1 MTTAVIGTGI
11 QKLYADLEELLQTG
25 WERPRVVANKIQKKL
40 VEIEKYKKRQLGTVS
55 AGLAGYISGLYPDIR
70 DPKFNQEL
78 AEHPLVRQYTKNI
91 TSRELAERVYRTY
104 MGLGPDSAAA
114 GKKDDAGKK
123 VGLEKKSLFADPEQ
137 VLNGD
142 AVKVFIH
149 SNIQKML
156 RNFMS
161 PRTPYRGLLVIH
173 GTGVGKTCT
182 SITIAEALKDF
193 ELDHGVKIYVI
204 RPDEFK
210 RQIFDRNA
218 YVKGAP
224 QCTGDTYPDLVAEIP
239 SGRDALLGCQKGRA
253 DDCTKVDREV
263 RKVIRRYYE
272 FSTNFLWAKKV
283 AELIRNK
290 TRGLEGLEKHQKMVS
305 VIRKAFNNSVLII
318 DEAHTFRNMGSAVG
332 SGPGTGA
339 EKKESAVGVDAP
351 EGAGDVDALEDA
363 AASMQEVEEVL
374 ASIQRSMSKAGESVG
389 AEDED
394 ANAGD
399 RLISVMMNKVL
410 TYSQNMRV
418 ILLTATPMYDRPQD
432 IVPLLNYLLLNDK
445 RPSVAEKDIFEPD
458 GVLKDRSRL
467 IDISRGYVSY
477 VRGNDPNNFPLRL
490 TADYNLA
497 PRMMFNPSD
506 YPKRD
511 ILGRPVEKIIS
522 HFKLVACQLGKEQ
535 QEVLLG
541 LVGVVTNTKKKL
553 ASAKSITSNSKSGSA
568 GADGA
573 DDAADGTGSKTSV
586 DDLADLDGSVSHEM
600 VDIDPAD
607 HEINDPNFSVAFN
620 AELQA
625 SNVVF
630 KTLGETG
637 GTAGVCYGR
646 IGFANC
652 FQKIPGQQAYR
663 FRDEEHAKRFMSSG
677 LLEYAPKLYQ
687 CLQNIEKSQGPA
699 FVYSYYIAGGIL
711 PMAFALELAGYTRY
725 GGEPPLLESRY
736 KPQGASK
743 GEYILYIGSKQLSR
757 GANRY
762 LDLRQ
767 SMVNEKSVRVV
778 LASQKGSVGLNL
790 FGFREIH
797 IIDPWHN
804 VNLLE
809 QTIGRVIRTESH
821 AHLPPEKRN
830 VCVYQYATVMGG
842 AYRDRE
848 SIDLRVYAICEG
860 KAVKSGQVE
869 LVLKENA
876 IDCEM
881 NKPLNYR
888 AKTDYQREIN
898 ITTSHGVRVK
908 YNLWDAPYSRDSL
921 YMKNS
926 NYKCLA
932 VPDGPVDVS
941 GAKQKVV
948 TRVLSK
954 ELDMYQLEIGEIISI
969 IQARVKKHYNLM
981 SSDIWNI
988 IGEVLHLD
996 KSPDEADM
1004 AKNIY
1009 AYLADYFA
1017 GSDTNLL
1024 DSYGRECKLVVLKT
1038 GPATSSAIGPIDS
1051 GADYVLRLI
1060 PLTEFNPSL
1069 PLAAQFKHG
1078 IEIDKRPGGFYYSK
1092 HVGHTSMG
1100 RHVFGDEPIG
1110 GRPVDTIQINPLV
1123 QLLRKEKLKLIDKQ
1137 ELDYASILQ
1146 KLELQISGIRKK
1158 QIGGSVTGGA
1168 GSGSVTGG
1176 AGSGSVTGGAGS
1188 GSVTG
1193 GAGSGSVTGGAGELD
1208 TAYQAYVFETNINI
1222 RDDYGFL
1229 ELYKIIFDRQLFVE
1243 KLYVLQNLVAKIRGR
1258 VQLTEFEQ
1266 MLVRVCRFNLVSND
1280 EIFKGGLLSVEDNA
1294 RTDFIRQ
1301 PEELY
1306 GFLIA
1311 RFNKLTLY
1319 RYDTSAKT
1327 PDTTHGVYDERI
1339 VKELFIEDKAKYG
1352 TLIDKRWRGGEL
1364 DEGRAVASLFG
1375 YLVYTKSD
1383 TLPPVFK
1390 ITDYLSKGY
1399 KKSVKGVS
1407 CYSKSVEEIVQYIK
1421 IIEPTFKDHGF
1432 QYSKNKRIVCGDL
1445 EMFFRVVTSR
1455 ATTGGSKSR
1464 KYFLG
1469 PEEYA
1474 IWQTYRE

>member
-1 MTTAVIGTGI
+1 MTTTTIGQGLQRLHT
-11 QKLYADLEELLQTG
+11 DLEDLLQTG
-25 WERPRVVANKIQKKL
+25 WDRPRVVANKIQKKL
-40 VEIEKYKKRQLGTVS
+40 QEIEKYKKRQLGTVS

-70 DPKFNQEL
+70 DPRFNQEL

-104 MGLGPDSAAA
+104 MGLGAEPKPVA
-114 GKKDDAGKK
+114 GKKDGAIGKK
-123 VGLEKKSLFADPEQ
+123 PLFTDPEQ
-137 VLNGD
+137 VLAGD
-142 AVKVFIH
+142 TVKVFMH

-253 DDCTKVDREV
+253 DDCGKVDREV

-290 TRGLEGLEKHQKMVS
+290 TRGLEGLEKHQKMVAT
-305 VIRKAFNNSVLII
+305 IRKAFNNSVLII

-339 EKKESAVGVDAP
+339 DAK
-351 EGAGDVDALEDA
+351 GDGQLEDA
-363 AASMQEVEEVL
+363 TASVQEVEDVL
-374 ASIQRSMSKAGESVG
+374 DAVTKSVG
-389 AEDED
+389 KRGKSGSAGKGKAQAEDDRKAQAED
-394 ANAGD
+394 DRKAQAEDDTAGD
-399 RLISVMMNKVL
+399 RLISVMVNKVL

-432 IVPLLNYLLLNDK
+432 IIPLLNYLLLNDK
-445 RPSVAEKDIFEPD
+445 RPSIAERDIFEQD
-458 GVLKDRSRL
+458 GTLKDRDRL
-467 IDISRGYVSY
+467 VDVSRGYVSY

-497 PRMMFNPSD
+497 PRMMFNPAD

-511 ILGRPVEKIIS
+511 ILGRQVEKTVK
-522 HFKLVACQLGKEQ
+522 HFKLVACPLGKHQ

-541 LVGVVTNTKKKL
+541 LVGVVATKKKPVL
-553 ASAKSITSNSKSGSA
+553 KSAQKTIESGDGEGSA
-568 GADGA
+568 ADR
-573 DDAADGTGSKTSV
+573 SKSV
-586 DDLADLDGSVSHEM
+586 DDLADLDGSVSHEL

-620 AELQA
+620 AELQT

-630 KTLGETG
+630 KSLEETG
-637 GTAGVCYGR
+637 GSAGVCYGR

-663 FRDEEHAKRFMSSG
+663 FRDEEHAHRFMSSG

-687 CLQNIEKSQGPA
+687 CLSNIEKSQGPT

-711 PMAFALELAGYTRY
+711 PMAFALELAGYIRY
-725 GGEPPLLESRY
+725 GGERPLLESRY
-736 KPQGASK
+736 KPTGASK

-757 GANRY
+757 GANKF

-767 SMVNEKSVRVV
+767 SMVNERSVRVV

-797 IIDPWHN
+797 ILDPWHN

-830 VCVYQYATVMGG
+830 VCVYQYATVMSGV
-842 AYRDRE
+842 YRDRE

-860 KAVKSGQVE
+860 KAVKSGLVE

-876 IDCEM
+876 IDCAM
-881 NKPLNYR
+881 NRPLNYR
-888 AKTDYQREIN
+888 AKTDYQRTID
-898 ITTSHGVRVK
+898 ITTSHGLRVV

-921 YMKNS
+921 YMPNS
-926 NYKCLA
+926 NYKCLT
-932 VPDGPVDVS
+932 GHS
-941 GAKQKVV
+941 GAAGGPTGVLGERQKVAA
-948 TRVLSK
+948 RVLGK
-954 ELDMYQLEIGEIISI
+954 ELGMYKLELDEIISI
-969 IQARVKKHYNLM
+969 IQARVRKHYNLM
-981 SSDIWNI
+981 SVDIWNI
-988 IGEVLHLD
+988 ISDVLHLE
-996 KSPDEADM
+996 KSPDEVGM
-1004 AKNIY
+1004 AQNIY
-1009 AYLADYFA
+1009 AYLADYFEGA
-1017 GSDTNLL
+1017 DIKLL
-1024 DSYGRECKLVVLKT
+1024 DGFGRECKLVVLRS
-1038 GPATSSAIGPIDS
+1038 GS
-1051 GADYVLRLI
+1051 GAGAGVGSGAGTDFILRMI
-1060 PLTEFNPSL
+1060 PLTDYNPSI
-1069 PLAAQFKHG
+1069 PLANQFKQG
-1078 IEIDKRPGGFYYSK
+1078 VELGKRADGYYYTK
-1092 HVGHTSMG
+1092 HVGKTG
-1100 RHVFGDEPIG
+1100 EKRHVFGDEPVG
-1110 GRPVDTIQINPLV
+1110 AWPVDAIQINPLV
-1123 QLLRKEKLKLIDKQ
+1123 QVLRREKLKLIDKQ
-1137 ELDYASILQ
+1137 ELDYAGILA
-1146 KLELQISGIRKK
+1146 KLESRIAS
-1158 QIGGSVTGGA
+1158 
-1168 GSGSVTGG
+1168 
-1176 AGSGSVTGGAGS
+1176 
-1188 GSVTG
+1188 
-1193 GAGSGSVTGGAGELD
+1193 
-1208 TAYQAYVFETNINI
+1208 I
-1222 RDDYGFL
+1222 RDKTAVAAADDATGLADDYTFATNVRITDNYGFL
-1229 ELYKIIFDRQLFVE
+1229 ELYKVMFDRQLFVE
-1243 KLYVLQNLVAKIRGR
+1243 KLYVLQNLVAKIRFR
-1258 VQLTEFEQ
+1258 VELTQFEQ
-1266 MLVRVCRFNLVSND
+1266 MLLRICRFNLVCND
-1280 EIFKGGLLSVEDNA
+1280 EIFKSGILTATDSA
-1294 RTDFIRQ
+1294 RMDFLKT
-1301 PEELY
+1301 PGELY

-1319 RYDTSAKT
+1319 RFDAGAGSSSSS
-1327 PDTTHGVYDERI
+1327 YDERR
-1339 VKELFIEDKAKYG
+1339 VKDLYVEDKAKYG
-1352 TLIDKRWRGGEL
+1352 TLVDKRWRSAEL
-1364 DEGRAVASLFG
+1364 SEGRTVNSLFG

-1390 ITDYLSKGY
+1390 ITDYMTKGY

-1407 CYSKSVEEIVQYIK
+1407 CSSKPVEEIVQYIK
-1421 IIEPTFKDHGF
+1421 IIEPDYKLHGF
-1432 QYSKNKRIVCGDL
+1432 QYSKGRRIVCGDL
-1445 EMFFRVVTSR
+1445 ELFCRVSNTRNPGRKFFLS
-1455 ATTGGSKSR
+1455 
-1464 KYFLG
+1464 

-1474 IWQTYRE
+1474 IWQIYRE

>member
-1 MTTAVIGTGI
+1 MAGQGL

-25 WERPRVVANKIQKKL
+25 WDRPRVVANKIQKKL
-40 VEIEKYKKRQLGTVS
+40 QEIEKYKKRQLGTVS

-70 DPKFNQEL
+70 DPRFNQEL

-104 MGLGPDSAAA
+104 MGLGTD
-114 GKKDDAGKK
+114 
-123 VGLEKKSLFADPEQ
+123 EKKPQKKEEKKPQKPEKKPLFVADPEQ
-137 VLNGD
+137 VLAADKVN
-142 AVKVFIH
+142 VFIH

-193 ELDHGVKIYVI
+193 ELDHGTKIYVI

-224 QCTGDTYPDLVAEIP
+224 QCTGSTYPDVVAEIP

-253 DDCTKVDREV
+253 DDCGKVDREV

-318 DEAHTFRNMGSAVG
+318 DEAHTFRNMGGAVG

-339 EKKESAVGVDAP
+339 TAGVVGDNPEDAVGDI
-351 EGAGDVDALEDA
+351 
-363 AASMQEVEEVL
+363 QEVEDVL
-374 ASIQRSMSKAGESVG
+374 AEVQKSLGKSGSEKDEIAGE
-389 AEDED
+389 E
-394 ANAGD
+394 AGD
-399 RLISVMMNKVL
+399 RLISVMVNKVL

-432 IVPLLNYLLLNDK
+432 IIPLLNYLLLNDK
-445 RPSVAEKDIFEPD
+445 RPSVAERDIFEQD
-458 GVLKDRSRL
+458 GTLKDRARL
-467 IDISRGYVSY
+467 VDVSRGYVSY

-490 TADYNLA
+490 TADYNLSA
-497 PRMMFNPSD
+497 RAMFNPAE
-506 YPKRD
+506 YPRRD
-511 ILGRPVEKIIS
+511 ILGRPIEKTVR
-522 HFKLVACQLGKEQ
+522 HFKLVACPLGKHQ

-541 LVGVVTNTKKKL
+541 LVGVVATKKHPKKL
-553 ASAKSITSNSKSGSA
+553 HVASEVAGTESDSAKDLEADNPKS
-568 GADGA
+568 
-573 DDAADGTGSKTSV
+573 TV
-586 DDLADLDGSVSHEM
+586 EDLADLDGSVSHEL

-607 HEINDPNFSVAFN
+607 REINDPNFSVAFN

-630 KTLGETG
+630 KTLSESG
-637 GTAGVCYGR
+637 GSAGVCYGR
-646 IGFANC
+646 TGFANC

-663 FRDEEHAKRFMSSG
+663 FRDEEHAHRFMSSG

-687 CLQNIEKSQGPA
+687 CLSNIEKCQGPA

-736 KPQGASK
+736 KPSGPSK
-743 GEYILYIGSKQLSR
+743 GEYILYIGSRQLSR

-767 SMVNEKSVRVV
+767 SMVNERSVRVV

-797 IIDPWHN
+797 ILDPWHN

-830 VCVYQYATVMGG
+830 VCVYQYATVLSG
-842 AYRDRE
+842 AYKDRE

-860 KAVKSGQVE
+860 KAVKSGAVE

-876 IDCEM
+876 IDCSM
-881 NKPLNYR
+881 NRPLNYR
-888 AKTDYQREIN
+888 ARADYPTAID
-898 ITTSHGVRVK
+898 ITTSHGVRVA
-908 YNLWDAPYSRDSL
+908 YNLWDAAYSRDSL
-921 YMKNS
+921 YMANS
-926 NYKCLA
+926 NYKCL
-932 VPDGPVDVS
+932 VGTPS
-941 GAKQKVV
+941 GATSSTACEKELLEHRK
-948 TRVLSK
+948 TTARVLGK
-954 ELDMYQLEIGEIISI
+954 ELEMYKLELDEIISI
-969 IQARVKKHYNLM
+969 IQARVQKHYNLM
-981 SSDIWNI
+981 SVDIWNV

-996 KSPDEADM
+996 KSPDEVGM
-1004 AKNIY
+1004 AQNIY
-1009 AYLADYFA
+1009 AYLSDYFA
-1017 GSDTNLL
+1017 SADIKLL
-1024 DSYGRECKLVVLKT
+1024 DGFGRECSLVVLR
-1038 GPATSSAIGPIDS
+1038 S
-1051 GADYVLRLI
+1051 GGSGDTDFVLRLI
-1060 PLTEFNPSL
+1060 PLTEYNPSL
-1069 PLAAQFKHG
+1069 PFANQFKNG
-1078 IEIDKRPGGFYYSK
+1078 IDTGAHPDGYYYSRHMSSRADEK
-1092 HVGHTSMG
+1092 
-1100 RHVFGDEPIG
+1100 RHVFDDEPVG
-1110 GRPVDTIQINPLV
+1110 SRPVDAIQINPLV
-1123 QLLRKEKLKLIDKQ
+1123 QILRRDKLKLIDKQ
-1137 ELDYASILQ
+1137 ELEYSGILI
-1146 KLELQISGIRKK
+1146 KLEGQIAGVRERRLAI
-1158 QIGGSVTGGA
+1158 
-1168 GSGSVTGG
+1168 GSGSVKDDRVAVIGADMAGG
-1176 AGSGSVTGGAGS
+1176 EYA
-1188 GSVTG
+1188 
-1193 GAGSGSVTGGAGELD
+1193 
-1208 TAYQAYVFETNINI
+1208 FETNVRIT
-1222 RDDYGFL
+1222 DKYGFI
-1229 ELYKIIFDRQLFVE
+1229 ELYKIMFDRQLFVE
-1243 KLYVLQNLVAKIRGR
+1243 KLYLLQNLVAKIRFR
-1258 VQLTEFEQ
+1258 VPLSPFEL
-1266 MLVRVCRFNLVSND
+1266 MLVSVCRFNLVCND
-1280 EIFKGGLLSVEDNA
+1280 EIFKSGLMSAADSA
-1294 RTDFIRQ
+1294 RLNFVAEPD
-1301 PEELY
+1301 ELY

-1311 RFNKLTLY
+1311 RFNKLVLY
-1319 RYDTSAKT
+1319 RFDTGSGQST
-1327 PDTTHGVYDERI
+1327 YDERR
-1339 VKELFIEDKAKYG
+1339 VKDLFVEDKAKYG
-1352 TLIDKRWRGGEL
+1352 SLVDKRWRGPEL
-1364 DEGRAVASLFG
+1364 TEGRVVNSLFG

-1390 ITDYLSKGY
+1390 ITDYLTKGY

-1407 CYSKSVEEIVQYIK
+1407 CNSKSVPEIVQYIK
-1421 IIEPTFKDHGF
+1421 IIEPEYKSRGF
-1432 QYSKNKRIVCGDL
+1432 QHSKGRRVVCGDL
-1445 EMFFRVVTSR
+1445 ELFCRVSNTRNPGRKFFLS
-1455 ATTGGSKSR
+1455 
-1464 KYFLG
+1464 

-1474 IWQTYRE
+1474 IWQTYKE

>member
-1 MTTAVIGTGI
+1 MAAVGQGL

-25 WERPRVVANKIQKKL
+25 WDRPRVVANKIQKKL
-40 VEIEKYKKRQLGTVS
+40 QEIEKYKKRQLGTVS

-70 DPKFNQEL
+70 DPRFNQEL

-104 MGLGPDSAAA
+104 MGLGADTKPAGKKDVAA
-114 GKKDDAGKK
+114 GKKE
-123 VGLEKKSLFADPEQ
+123 EKKLLFTDPEQ
-137 VLNGD
+137 VLAGD
-142 AVKVFIH
+142 KVSVFIH

-193 ELDHGVKIYVI
+193 ELDHGTKIYVI

-224 QCTGDTYPDLVAEIP
+224 QCTGATYPDAVAEIP
-239 SGRDALLGCQKGRA
+239 SGRDALLGCQKGRT

-290 TRGLEGLEKHQKMVS
+290 TRGLEGLEKHQKMVA

-318 DEAHTFRNMGSAVG
+318 DEAHTFRNMGGAVS
-332 SGPGTGA
+332 SGAGEGAAGA
-339 EKKESAVGVDAP
+339 EKENIEPLDDAT
-351 EGAGDVDALEDA
+351 
-363 AASMQEVEEVL
+363 ASVQEVEDILDAVTKSM
-374 ASIQRSMSKAGESVG
+374 AQRGKSTAKDSAAGGNE
-389 AEDED
+389 EDV
-394 ANAGD
+394 GD
-399 RLISVMMNKVL
+399 RLISIMVNKVL

-432 IVPLLNYLLLNDK
+432 IIPLLNYLLLNDK
-445 RPSVAEKDIFEPD
+445 RPSVAERDIFEQD
-458 GVLKDRSRL
+458 GTLKDRDRL
-467 IDISRGYVSY
+467 VDVSRGYVSY

-497 PRMMFNPSD
+497 PKMMFNPAE
-506 YPKRD
+506 YPRRD
-511 ILGRPVEKIIS
+511 ILGRPVEKTVKY
-522 HFKLVACQLGKEQ
+522 FKLVACPLGKMQ

-541 LVGVVTNTKKKL
+541 LVGVVATKKKPV
-553 ASAKSITSNSKSGSA
+553 ASVVAAKSGSD
-568 GADGA
+568 ADTVA
-573 DDAADGTGSKTSV
+573 DTSRNSV
-586 DDLADLDGSVSHEM
+586 EDLAADLDGSVSHEM

-607 HEINDPNFSVAFN
+607 SEINDPNFSVAFN
-620 AELQA
+620 AELQT

-630 KTLGETG
+630 KSLEETG
-637 GTAGVCYGR
+637 GTPGVCYGR

-687 CLQNIEKSQGPA
+687 CLANIEKSQGPA

-725 GGEPPLLESRY
+725 GGEPPLLESRF
-736 KPQGASK
+736 KPQGPSR

-767 SMVNEKSVRVV
+767 SMVNEKNVKVV

-797 IIDPWHN
+797 ILDPWHN

-830 VCVYQYATVMGG
+830 VCVYQYATMMSG
-842 AYRDRE
+842 AYKDRE

-860 KAVKSGQVE
+860 KAVKSGAVE

-876 IDCEM
+876 IDCTM
-881 NKPLNYR
+881 NRPLNYR
-888 AKTDYQREIN
+888 AKSDYQREID
-898 ITTSHGVRVK
+898 ITTSHGLRVV

-921 YMKNS
+921 YMANS
-926 NYKCLA
+926 NYKCLT
-932 VPDGPVDVS
+932 GPS
-941 GAKQKVV
+941 GAAGDGKGAAERQKVAV
-948 TRVLSK
+948 RVLGK
-954 ELDMYQLEIGEIISI
+954 ELDMYKLELEEIISI
-969 IQARVKKHYNLM
+969 IQARVRKHYNLM
-981 SSDIWNI
+981 SVDIWNI
-988 IGEVLHLD
+988 ISEVLHLD
-996 KSPDEADM
+996 KSPDEVGM
-1004 AKNIY
+1004 AQNIY
-1009 AYLADYFA
+1009 AYLADYFEGA
-1017 GSDTNLL
+1017 DIKLL
-1024 DSYGRECKLVVLKT
+1024 DGFGRECKLVVLRSGVGSGT
-1038 GPATSSAIGPIDS
+1038 GTEF
-1051 GADYVLRLI
+1051 VLRMI
-1060 PLTEFNPSL
+1060 PLTEYNPSI
-1069 PLAAQFKHG
+1069 PLANQFKQG
-1078 IEIDKRPGGFYYSK
+1078 VDAAAREDGYYYSK
-1092 HVGHTSMG
+1092 HVGKISEK
-1100 RHVFGDEPIG
+1100 RHVFRDEPVG
-1110 GRPVDTIQINPLV
+1110 AWPVDAIQINPLV
-1123 QLLRKEKLKLIDKQ
+1123 QVLRKEKLKLIDKQ
-1137 ELDYASILQ
+1137 ELDYAAILA
-1146 KLELQISGIRKK
+1146 KLDARI
-1158 QIGGSVTGGA
+1158 TGFRNRRADAGA
-1168 GSGSVTGG
+1168 AVEDAVG
-1176 AGSGSVTGGAGS
+1176 AADG
-1188 GSVTG
+1188 
-1193 GAGSGSVTGGAGELD
+1193 
-1208 TAYQAYVFETNINI
+1208 TADDYSFTTNVHIT
-1222 RDDYGFL
+1222 DDYGFQ
-1229 ELYKIIFDRQLFVE
+1229 ELYKVMFDRQLFVE
-1243 KLYVLQNLVAKIRGR
+1243 KLYVLQNLVAKIRFG
-1258 VQLTEFEQ
+1258 VDLSQFEQ
-1266 MLVRVCRFNLVSND
+1266 MLVRICRFNLVCND
-1280 EIFKGGLLSVEDNA
+1280 EIFKSGLLTAADNA
-1294 RTDFIRQ
+1294 RIDFLKT
-1301 PEELY
+1301 PDELY

-1319 RYDTSAKT
+1319 RFDA
-1327 PDTTHGVYDERI
+1327 GVGLGKYDERR
-1339 VKELFIEDKAKYG
+1339 VKDLFVEDKAKYG
-1352 TLIDKRWRGGEL
+1352 TLVDKRWRGGEL
-1364 DEGRAVASLFG
+1364 NEGLAVNSLFG

-1390 ITDYLSKGY
+1390 ITDYLTKGH

-1407 CYSKSVEEIVQYIK
+1407 CSSKPVEEIVQYIK
-1421 IIEPTFKDHGF
+1421 IIEPEYKLRGF
-1432 QYSKNKRIVCGDL
+1432 QYSKGRRIVCGDL
-1445 EMFFRVVTSR
+1445 ELFCRVSNTRNPGRKFFLS
-1455 ATTGGSKSR
+1455 
-1464 KYFLG
+1464 

>member
-1 MTTAVIGTGI
+1 MTTAVIGQGL
-11 QKLYADLEELLQTG
+11 QKLYTDLEELLQTG

-40 VEIEKYKKRQLGTVS
+40 VEIEKYKKRQLGSVS

-104 MGLGPDSAAA
+104 MGLGAEPNPV
-114 GKKDDAGKK
+114 GKKAGQ
-123 VGLEKKSLFADPEQ
+123 EKKPLFTDPEQ
-137 VLNGD
+137 VLAGD
-142 AVKVFIH
+142 KVKVFIH

-224 QCTGDTYPDLVAEIP
+224 QCTGDTYPDAIAEIP

-290 TRGLEGLEKHQKMVS
+290 TRGLEGLEKHQKMVAT
-305 VIRKAFNNSVLII
+305 IRKAFNNSVLII
-318 DEAHTFRNMGSAVG
+318 DEAHTFRNMGSSVG
-332 SGPGTGA
+332 AGADAGVEADGTG
-339 EKKESAVGVDAP
+339 
-351 EGAGDVDALEDA
+351 EGAT
-363 AASMQEVEEVL
+363 ASVQEVENALDAVTK
-374 ASIQRSMSKAGESVG
+374 SVSKRAKSGSAGKKGQSADGE
-389 AEDED
+389 AEEDET
-394 ANAGD
+394 AGD
-399 RLISVMMNKVL
+399 RLISVMVNKVL

-445 RPSVAEKDIFEPD
+445 RPSVAERDIFDQD
-458 GVLKDRSRL
+458 GSLKDRARL
-467 IDISRGYVSY
+467 VDISRGYVSY

-497 PRMMFNPSD
+497 PRMIFNSTE

-511 ILGRPVEKIIS
+511 ILGRPVEKTVK
-522 HFKLVACQLGKEQ
+522 HFKLVACPLGKAQ

-541 LVGVVTNTKKKL
+541 LVGAVATKKKGL
-553 ASAKSITSNSKSGSA
+553 TQSSSKGEASSGETTEE
-568 GADGA
+568 AD
-573 DDAADGTGSKTSV
+573 KKSV
-586 DDLADLDGSVSHEM
+586 DDMADLDGTVSHEM

-620 AELQA
+620 AELQT

-630 KTLGETG
+630 KTLEEAG
-637 GTAGVCYGR
+637 GAPGACYGR

-663 FRDEEHAKRFMSSG
+663 FRDDEHARRFMGSG
-677 LLEYAPKLYQ
+677 LLEFAPKLYQ
-687 CLQNIEKSQGPA
+687 CLSNIEKSQGPT

-725 GGEPPLLESRY
+725 GGEPPLLESSH
-736 KPQGASK
+736 KPPGASK

-757 GANRY
+757 GANKF
-762 LDLRQ
+762 LDMRQ
-767 SMVNEKSVRVV
+767 SMVNEKNVRVV

-797 IIDPWHN
+797 ILDPWHN

-830 VCVYQYATVMGG
+830 VCVYQYATVLGG
-842 AYRDRE
+842 AYKDRE

-876 IDCEM
+876 IDCMM
-881 NKPLNYR
+881 NRPLNYR
-888 AKTDYQREIN
+888 AKSDYQREID
-898 ITTSHGVRVK
+898 ITTSHGLRVK
-908 YNLWDAPYSRDSL
+908 YALWDAPYSRDSL
-921 YMKNS
+921 YMANS

-932 VPDGPVDVS
+932 GEA
-941 GAKQKVV
+941 GASRQLGERQKVA
-948 TRVLSK
+948 TRVLGK
-954 ELDMYQLEIGEIISI
+954 ELDMYKLELDEIISI
-969 IQARVKKHYNLM
+969 IQARVRKHYNLM
-981 SSDIWNI
+981 SVDIWNI
-988 IGEVLHLD
+988 ISEVLHLD
-996 KSPDEADM
+996 KSPDEVGM
-1004 AKNIY
+1004 AQNIY
-1009 AYLADYFA
+1009 AYLADYFEA
-1017 GSDTNLL
+1017 TDIKLL
-1024 DSYGRECKLVVLKT
+1024 DGFGRECKLVVLR
-1038 GPATSSAIGPIDS
+1038 S
-1051 GADYVLRLI
+1051 GSDFIVRLI
-1060 PLTEFNPSL
+1060 PITEYNPSI
-1069 PLAAQFKHG
+1069 PLANQFKQG
-1078 IEIDKRPGGFYYSK
+1078 VEVGKRPDGYYYTKHTGAVGGPEGK
-1092 HVGHTSMG
+1092 
-1100 RHVFGDEPIG
+1100 RHVFGDEPVG
-1110 GRPVDTIQINPLV
+1110 AWPVDAIQINPLV
-1123 QLLRKEKLKLIDKQ
+1123 QVLRREKLKLIDKQ
-1137 ELDYASILQ
+1137 ELDYAGILS
-1146 KLELQISGIRKK
+1146 KLESKIVAIRDKRADMNNN
-1158 QIGGSVTGGA
+1158 IMDEAAVATGA
-1168 GSGSVTGG
+1168 GVADDYTF
-1176 AGSGSVTGGAGS
+1176 A
-1188 GSVTG
+1188 
-1193 GAGSGSVTGGAGELD
+1193 
-1208 TAYQAYVFETNINI
+1208 TNVNI
-1222 RDDYGFL
+1222 TDDYGFL
-1229 ELYKIIFDRQLFVE
+1229 ELYKVMFDRQLFVE
-1243 KLYVLQNLVAKIRGR
+1243 KLYLLQNLVAKIRFG
-1258 VQLTEFEQ
+1258 VELTQFEQ
-1266 MLVRVCRFNLVSND
+1266 LLVRVCRFNLVCND
-1280 EIFKGGLLSVEDNA
+1280 EIFKTGILSATDSA
-1294 RTDFIRQ
+1294 RIDFLKN

-1319 RYDTSAKT
+1319 RFDSPSAT
-1327 PDTTHGVYDERI
+1327 GADGYDERR
-1339 VKELFIEDKAKYG
+1339 VKDLFVEDKAKYG
-1352 TLIDKRWRGGEL
+1352 TLVDKRWRGHEL
-1364 DEGRAVASLFG
+1364 NEGRTVNSLFG

-1390 ITDYLSKGY
+1390 ITDYLTKGY

-1407 CYSKSVEEIVQYIK
+1407 CSSKPVEEIVQYIK
-1421 IIEPTFKDHGF
+1421 IIEPEYKMRGF
-1432 QYSKNKRIVCGDL
+1432 QYSRGRRIVCGDL
-1445 EMFFRVVTSR
+1445 ELFCRVSNTRNPGRKFFLS
-1455 ATTGGSKSR
+1455 
-1464 KYFLG
+1464 

>member
-1 MTTAVIGTGI
+1 MTTAVIGQGL
-11 QKLYADLEELLQTG
+11 QKLNTDLEDLLQTG
-25 WERPRVVANKIQKKL
+25 WDRPRVVANKIQKKL
-40 VEIEKYKKRQLGTVS
+40 QEIEKYKKRQLGTVS

-70 DPKFNQEL
+70 DPRFNQEL
-78 AEHPLVRQYTKNI
+78 AEHLLVRQYTKNI

-104 MGLGPDSAAA
+104 MGLDAEQKPAVKKDEKKP
-114 GKKDDAGKK
+114 GKKD
-123 VGLEKKSLFADPEQ
+123 EKKPQKNEKKLLFADPEQ
-137 VLNGD
+137 VLAGD
-142 AVKVFIH
+142 TVRVFMH

-224 QCTGDTYPDLVAEIP
+224 QCTGDTYPDAVAEIP

-253 DDCTKVDREV
+253 DDCGKVDREV

-272 FSTNFLWAKKV
+272 FNTNFLWAKKV

-339 EKKESAVGVDAP
+339 EAK
-351 EGAGDVDALEDA
+351 GDGPLEDA
-363 AASMQEVEEVL
+363 TASVQEVEDVL
-374 ASIQRSMSKAGESVG
+374 DAITKSVG
-389 AEDED
+389 KRDKSGSAGKDKGDTEDADDAGDRKAQAEDGDRKAQAED
-394 ANAGD
+394 DTAGD
-399 RLISVMMNKVL
+399 RLISVMVNKVL

-432 IVPLLNYLLLNDK
+432 IIPLLNYLLLNDK
-445 RPSVAEKDIFEPD
+445 RPSIAERDIFEQD
-458 GVLKDRSRL
+458 GTLKDRDRL
-467 IDISRGYVSY
+467 VDVSRGYVSY

-497 PRMMFNPSD
+497 PRMMFNPTD
-506 YPKRD
+506 YPKKD
-511 ILGRPVEKIIS
+511 ILGRHVEKTVK
-522 HFKLVACQLGKEQ
+522 HFKLVACPLGKHQ

-541 LVGVVTNTKKKL
+541 LVGVVATKKKP
-553 ASAKSITSNSKSGSA
+553 AQKSIKSLLDAETSEGSE
-568 GADGA
+568 ADR
-573 DDAADGTGSKTSV
+573 KSV
-586 DDLADLDGSVSHEM
+586 DDLADLDGSISHEM

-620 AELQA
+620 AELQT
-625 SNVVF
+625 SNVIF
-630 KTLGETG
+630 KSLEETG
-637 GTAGVCYGR
+637 GSAGVCYGR

-663 FRDEEHAKRFMSSG
+663 FRDEEHAHRFMSSG

-687 CLQNIEKSQGPA
+687 CLSNIEKSQGPT

-725 GGEPPLLESRY
+725 GGERPLLESRY

-767 SMVNEKSVRVV
+767 SMTNEKSVRVV

-797 IIDPWHN
+797 ILDPWHN

-830 VCVYQYATVMGG
+830 VCVYQYATVMSG
-842 AYRDRE
+842 AYKDRE

-860 KAVKSGQVE
+860 KAVKSGLVE

-876 IDCEM
+876 IDCAM
-881 NKPLNYR
+881 NRPLNYR
-888 AKTDYQREIN
+888 AKTDYQKAIE
-898 ITTSHGVRVK
+898 ITTSHGLRVL

-921 YMKNS
+921 YMPNS
-926 NYKCLA
+926 NYKCLTGPSGSA
-932 VPDGPVDVS
+932 VGER
-941 GAKQKVV
+941 QKVAA
-948 TRVLSK
+948 RVLGK
-954 ELDMYQLEIGEIISI
+954 ELDMYKLELDEIISI
-969 IQARVKKHYNLM
+969 IQARVRKHYNLM
-981 SSDIWNI
+981 SVDIWNVI
-988 IGEVLHLD
+988 SEVLHLE
-996 KSPDEADM
+996 KSPDEVGM
-1004 AKNIY
+1004 AQNIY
-1009 AYLADYFA
+1009 AYLADYFEGA
-1017 GSDTNLL
+1017 DIKLL
-1024 DSYGRECKLVVLKT
+1024 DGFGRECKLVVLRS
-1038 GPATSSAIGPIDS
+1038 GS
-1051 GADYVLRLI
+1051 GAGAGAGAGTVFILRMI
-1060 PLTEFNPSL
+1060 PLTEYNTSI
-1069 PLAAQFKHG
+1069 PLANQFKQG
-1078 IEIDKRPGGFYYSK
+1078 VEVGKRVDGYYYTK
-1092 HVGHTSMG
+1092 HVGKTG
-1100 RHVFGDEPIG
+1100 EKRHVFGNEPVG
-1110 GRPVDTIQINPLV
+1110 AWPVDAIQINPLV
-1123 QLLRKEKLKLIDKQ
+1123 QVLRREKLKLIDKQ
-1137 ELDYASILQ
+1137 ELDYAGILA
-1146 KLELQISGIRKK
+1146 KLEARIASIRNKTR
-1158 QIGGSVTGGA
+1158 VAAVAGA
-1168 GSGSVTGG
+1168 GAAEAEDATGPVDDYTF
-1176 AGSGSVTGGAGS
+1176 A
-1188 GSVTG
+1188 
-1193 GAGSGSVTGGAGELD
+1193 
-1208 TAYQAYVFETNINI
+1208 TNVRIT
-1222 RDDYGFL
+1222 DDYGFL
-1229 ELYKIIFDRQLFVE
+1229 ELYKVMFDRQLFVE
-1243 KLYVLQNLVAKIRGR
+1243 KLYVLQNLVAKIRFR
-1258 VQLTEFEQ
+1258 VELTQFEQ
-1266 MLVRVCRFNLVSND
+1266 MLVRICRFNLVCND
-1280 EIFKGGLLSVEDNA
+1280 EIFKSGLLTAADSA
-1294 RTDFIRQ
+1294 RIDFLKT
-1301 PEELY
+1301 PDELY

-1319 RYDTSAKT
+1319 RFDAGGGDANS
-1327 PDTTHGVYDERI
+1327 YDERR
-1339 VKELFIEDKAKYG
+1339 VKDLYVEDKAKYG
-1352 TLIDKRWRGGEL
+1352 TLVDKRWRSAEL
-1364 DEGRAVASLFG
+1364 SEGRTVNSLFG

-1390 ITDYLSKGY
+1390 ITDYLTKGY

-1407 CYSKSVEEIVQYIK
+1407 CSSKPVEEIVQYIK
-1421 IIEPTFKDHGF
+1421 IIEPEFKMRGF
-1432 QYSKNKRIVCGDL
+1432 QYSKGRRIVCGDL
-1445 EMFFRVVTSR
+1445 ELFCRVSNTRNHGRKFFLS
-1455 ATTGGSKSR
+1455 
-1464 KYFLG
+1464 